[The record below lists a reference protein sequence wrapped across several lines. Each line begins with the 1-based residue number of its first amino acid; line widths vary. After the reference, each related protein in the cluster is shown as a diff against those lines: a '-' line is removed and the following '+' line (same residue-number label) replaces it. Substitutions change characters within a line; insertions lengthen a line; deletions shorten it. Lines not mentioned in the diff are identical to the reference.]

1 MLSVITYLRQLVR
14 GAVAWRAAAIRFAG
28 GYNMIGENTVTGGY
42 NLIGGD
48 MIAGGYNMMGGDT
61 VTVHAISI
69 QSRFNLAA
77 ISMQSRCNLAASS
90 LLNTCMR
97 Q

>member
-1 MLSVITYLRQLVR
+1 MLGVITYLRQLVR

-48 MIAGGYNMMGGDT
+48 MIAGGYN
-61 VTVHAISI
+61 
-69 QSRFNLAA
+69 
-77 ISMQSRCNLAASS
+77 
-90 LLNTCMR
+90 
-97 Q
+97 